1 NGAFWRGDHQ
11 GLADISY
18 GITIPEI
25 PAHIEGT
32 IPLAV
37 PVTMTS
43 TNTVIHAVTIPV
55 FDAGFL
61 GIPIDAGPVT
71 IPAIVITGPTLTGI
85 IGSPTSAININTG
98 QHVGPIRLSFLD
110 IPAAPGFGNST
121 TNPSSGFFNLGQGT
135 VSGFGNLGARTSG
148 FLNVGSGISGVQN
161 VGALQSGLANLG
173 D

>member
-1 NGAFWRGDHQ
+1 
-11 GLADISY
+11 
-18 GITIPEI
+18 
-25 PAHIEGT
+25 
-32 IPLAV
+32 
-37 PVTMTS
+37 MTS

-121 TNPSSGFFNLGQGT
+121 TSPSSGFFNSGDGS
-135 VSGFGNLGARTSG
+135 VSGFGNFGDHTSG
-148 FLNVGSGISGVQN
+148 LVNFGSGNSGAQN
-161 VGALQSGLANLG
+161 VGALQSGLANL
-173 D
+173 